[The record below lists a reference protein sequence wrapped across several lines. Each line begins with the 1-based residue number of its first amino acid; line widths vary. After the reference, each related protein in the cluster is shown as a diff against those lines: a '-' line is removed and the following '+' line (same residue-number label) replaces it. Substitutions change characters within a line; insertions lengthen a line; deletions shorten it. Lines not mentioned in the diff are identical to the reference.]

1 MQAVQP
7 GLIHRFIFHPLKYW
21 SRRLILQAGMNDFA
35 VLSTG
40 RKMPLIGLGTWK
52 SEPGKV
58 KQAVIWAL
66 QAGYRHIDC
75 AAIYGN
81 EAEIGEALQES
92 LGPDKGL
99 RREDVFITS
108 KLWNT
113 HHHPED
119 VEPALLKTLKEL
131 RLEYLDLYLIHWP
144 YAFQRG
150 DVPFPK
156 KEDGT
161 LLYDNID
168 YKVTWAAME
177 RLVGKGLVRAIG
189 LSNFNS
195 RQIDDVLSV
204 ASIKPS
210 VLQVES
216 HPYLAQ
222 VELLGHCR
230 ERGLV
235 MTAYSPLGSPDRAWK
250 HPDEPVLL
258 EEPAIATL
266 AQKYKKSP
274 AQIILRWQTQRG
286 VVTIPKSVTESRIKE
301 NIQVFDFTLE
311 EEEMKSV
318 TALNRGWRYIVP
330 TITVDGKPVP
340 RDAGHP
346 YYPFSDPY

>member
-1 MQAVQP
+1 
-7 GLIHRFIFHPLKYW
+7 
-21 SRRLILQAGMNDFA
+21 MNDFA
-35 VLSTG
+35 VLYTG

-58 KQAVIWAL
+58 KQAVMWAL

-75 AAIYGN
+75 AAVYGN

-92 LGPDKGL
+92 LDHNNAL
-99 RREDVFITS
+99 RREDVFVTS

-113 HHHPED
+113 QHHPED
-119 VEPALLKTLKEL
+119 VEPALLQTLKDL

-144 YAFQRG
+144 NAFQRG
-150 DVPFPK
+150 DTHFPK
-156 KEDGT
+156 KEDGSM
-161 LLYDNID
+161 LYDHVD
-168 YKVTWAAME
+168 YKLTWAAME
-177 RLVGKGLVRAIG
+177 KLVGKGLVRAIG

-195 RQIDDVLSV
+195 RQVDDIISV
-204 ASIKPS
+204 ASIKPA

-222 VELLGHCR
+222 VELQAHCR
-230 ERGLV
+230 ARGLV

-250 HPDEPVLL
+250 HPEEPILLDEPV
-258 EEPAIATL
+258 IATL
-266 AQKYKKSP
+266 AKKYNRSP

-286 VVTIPKSVTESRIKE
+286 VVTIPKSVTAARIRE

-311 EEEMKSV
+311 EEEMSRV
-318 TALNRGWRYIVP
+318 TALNKNWRYIVP
-330 TITVDGKPVP
+330 MIQVDGKRVP

-346 YYPFSDPY
+346 HYPFNDPY

>member
-1 MQAVQP
+1 MQ
-7 GLIHRFIFHPLKYW
+7 LRFTVHLFNQTCRIYYRNLSQKA
-21 SRRLILQAGMNDFA
+21 RMNDFA

-40 RKMPLIGLGTWK
+40 RKMPLVGLGTWK
-52 SEPGKV
+52 SDPGKV

-81 EAEIGEALQES
+81 ESEIGEAFQEV
-92 LGPDKGL
+92 LGADKAL
-99 RREDVFITS
+99 RREDVFVTS

-113 HHHPED
+113 RHHPDD
-119 VEPALLKTLKEL
+119 VEPALLNTLKEL
-131 RLEYLDLYLIHWP
+131 KLEYLDLYLIHWP

-150 DVPFPK
+150 DTAFPR

-161 LLYDNID
+161 LLYDEID

-177 RLVGKGLVRAIG
+177 KLVEKGLVRSIG

-195 RQIDDVLSV
+195 RQIDDILSV
-204 ASIKPS
+204 ANIKPT
-210 VLQVES
+210 VLQVEG

-222 VELLGHCR
+222 VELLAHCK

-250 HPDEPVLL
+250 RPDEPILL
-258 EEPAIATL
+258 EEPVIAAL
-266 AQKYKKSP
+266 AKKYNKSI
-274 AQIILRWQTQRG
+274 AQIIIRWQTQRG

-301 NIQVFDFTLE
+301 NLQVFDFTLE
-311 EEEMKSV
+311 PEEMNSV
-318 TALNRGWRYIVP
+318 TALNKGWRYIVP

-346 YYPFSDPY
+346 HYPFNDPY